1 MFSTEMTF
9 RSRNRFR
16 GSSGFFLTM
25 LRAPPTWK
33 SLDGMTGSLVRIAA
47 LLAILSASRTDP
59 VSCGAGR
66 AARTPA

>member
-1 MFSTEMTF
+1 MIF
-9 RSRNRFR
+9 RFRNRFR

-25 LRAPPTWK
+25 RLAPPTWK
-33 SLDGMTGSLVRIAA
+33 SLDGMTGSLVPIAA

-59 VSCGAGR
+59 VSYGAGP